1 MSVIDDEEWCYN
13 SVADIDEGLS
23 DLTKFALDTIS
34 RNVGIARSYA
44 LNKEQLRVAILA
56 IAKGEVA
63 PLPIKKRLTVNSL
76 TVRNQAII
84 DAVLS
89 MYELNSK

>member
-1 MSVIDDEEWCYN
+1 MHTCRIDFEIYFTTD
-13 SVADIDEGLS
+13 
-23 DLTKFALDTIS
+23 FANHDFRLCF
-34 RNVGIARSYA
+34 GYA